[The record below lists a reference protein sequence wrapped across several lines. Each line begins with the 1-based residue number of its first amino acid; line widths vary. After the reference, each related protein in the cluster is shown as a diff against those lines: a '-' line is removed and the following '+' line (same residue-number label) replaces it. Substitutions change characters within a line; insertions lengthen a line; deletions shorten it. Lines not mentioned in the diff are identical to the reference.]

1 MGVKNYAR
9 HGASIYKTP
18 RWKSLRFLAKRR
30 DGFKC
35 VRCGG
40 TDRVQV
46 DHIKPLRTHPELAF
60 DLANLQTLC
69 IRHHA
74 EKTKIEVGFET
85 PADPARQAWKHLIY
99 ELSKPRKENI
109 SCLSP

>member
-1 MGVKNYAR
+1 MGVKRYER

-18 RWKSLRFLAKRR
+18 RWKALRFQAKRR

-35 VRCGG
+35 VLCGATG
-40 TDRVQV
+40 RLNV

-69 IRHHA
+69 VPCHSA
-74 EKTKIEVGFET
+74 KTKTEVGFET
-85 PADPARQAWKHLIY
+85 PTDPRRQAWKKLIY
-99 ELSKPRKENI
+99 ELSKPKDR
-109 SCLSP
+109 LYA